1 MIAKI
6 KSKKAV
12 VIDTFKGVI
21 ATPQC
26 EIITWTHGDNSE
38 DRANELFAANGQYF
52 YEKVTTKKVEKMV
65 EGQLVLED
73 VETIEKV
80 IIQIDG
86 KDSFYRE
93 LTASAADQLFP
104 MLNIQYPENATYS
117 QKKRIE
123 VLAGLKYIVA
133 SEKYWGLKGSDWEII

>member
-12 VIDTFKGVI
+12 VIGTFKGVT

-38 DRANELFAANGQYF
+38 DGSAEIFAANGQYF
-52 YEKVTTKKVEKMV
+52 YEKVTTVDE
-65 EGQLVLED
+65 

-80 IIQIDG
+80 IIHT
-86 KDSFYRE
+86 FNRE
-93 LTASAADQLFP
+93 LKAAEADQLFP
-104 MLNIQYPENATYS
+104 MLNITYPTDATYS
-117 QKKRIE
+117 EKRRIE

-133 SEKYWGLKGSDWEII
+133 AEKYWGLTGADWQ

>member
-12 VIDTFKGVI
+12 VIDTFKGVTT
-21 ATPQC
+21 TPQC
-26 EIITWTHGDNSE
+26 EIITWTHGDNSQ
-38 DRANELFAANGQYF
+38 DGSNEVFAANGQYF
-52 YEKVTTKKVEKMV
+52 YEKVTITPVEKMV
-65 EGQLVLED
+65 DGQLVLED

-80 IIQIDG
+80 IIHT
-86 KDSFYRE
+86 FNRE
-93 LTASAADQLFP
+93 LRAAEADQLFP

-133 SEKYWGLKGSDWEII
+133 SEKYWGLKGSDWE